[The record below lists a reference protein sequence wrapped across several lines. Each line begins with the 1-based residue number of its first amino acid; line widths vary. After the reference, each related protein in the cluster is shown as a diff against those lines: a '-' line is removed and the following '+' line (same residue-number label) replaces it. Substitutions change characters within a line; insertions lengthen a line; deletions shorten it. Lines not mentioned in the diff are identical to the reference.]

1 MGQPTN
7 KTAKELILNLLD
19 AGITQD
25 YVNVILNQVKE
36 EKVTSFYD
44 GHSAGKAKVRGK
56 LLTKIND
63 RDNYNGQFLTNF
75 IKNL

>member
-36 EKVTSFYD
+36 E
-44 GHSAGKAKVRGK
+44 
-56 LLTKIND
+56 
-63 RDNYNGQFLTNF
+63 
-75 IKNL
+75 